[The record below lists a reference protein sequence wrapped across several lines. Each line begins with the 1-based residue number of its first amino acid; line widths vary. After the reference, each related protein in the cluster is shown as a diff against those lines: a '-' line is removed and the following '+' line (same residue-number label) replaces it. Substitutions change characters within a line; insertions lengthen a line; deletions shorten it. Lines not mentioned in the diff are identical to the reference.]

1 MSRVTSHD
9 SRVTCD
15 HPPDDERREG
25 LGSGHAEP
33 RPLPEPEGRL
43 RGPVLARL
51 RWLAPG
57 CILGQYL
64 HSNRLRGQSVLLS
77 ASPEVVAVERLA
89 GELAVPQD
97 EVDLVIGGS

>member
-1 MSRVTSHD
+1 M

-15 HPPDDERREG
+15 RPPDDERREG
-25 LGSGHAEP
+25 LGGGHPEP
-33 RPLPEPEGRL
+33 RPLPEPEGGL

-57 CILGQYL
+57 CIHGQYYDGV
-64 HSNRLRGQSVLLS
+64 RGLS
-77 ASPEVVAVERLA
+77 ADSPEVVAVERLA

-97 EVDLVIGGS
+97 EVHLVINTS